1 MDDLLFKNRN
11 KEYGAYKLR
20 KQYNKTLA
28 LSLFVS
34 VVFVLLVVLVPF
46 ILNIK
51 NQYNEDFV
59 IRTNIVAAELM
70 PVEQFKAD
78 ELKPQSKIE
87 KPNLVNKPEE
97 KNEIKADSVQKN
109 KNNNDSALA
118 VELKKKAAEYE
129 EALIESKAFFS
140 MGTRQSFSKWVDGNF
155 NRNLLL
161 NNKHKGT
168 IILQFSVN
176 EKGIIDSAKIVQG
189 LIPVLDNEAKRVIL
203 SSPRWKPFIYKGHKR
218 RINYIIPINIVAY

>member
-34 VVFVLLVVLVPF
+34 VIFVLLVVLVPF

-70 PVEQFKAD
+70 PIEQFKAD

-109 KNNNDSALA
+109 KNNTDSALA
-118 VELKKKAAEYE
+118 VELKKRK
-129 EALIESKAFFS
+129 LNMKKSLLKVKP
-140 MGTRQSFSKWVDGNF
+140 SFQQV
-155 NRNLLL
+155 
-161 NNKHKGT
+161 
-168 IILQFSVN
+168 
-176 EKGIIDSAKIVQG
+176 
-189 LIPVLDNEAKRVIL
+189 PDNP
-203 SSPRWKPFIYKGHKR
+203 SQNG
-218 RINYIIPINIVAY
+218 